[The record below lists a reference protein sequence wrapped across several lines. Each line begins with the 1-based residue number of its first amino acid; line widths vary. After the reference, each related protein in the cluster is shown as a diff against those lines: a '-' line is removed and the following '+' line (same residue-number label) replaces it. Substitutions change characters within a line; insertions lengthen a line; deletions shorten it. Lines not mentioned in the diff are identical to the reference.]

1 MKHLHKLIFGHP
13 PKKPVLISTINLCL
27 DEDVFEAGLV
37 SLSISWKLYLT
48 SGKSKKDTL
57 SVPLLSHNSFCC
69 FYLLY
74 FTSHTP
80 TKSPSRRGYY
90 KSYCFYHN
98 DWKVNKGVMQF
109 LYTGLRELH
118 VWFVA
123 DTVANF
129 FIRIRAETLNG
140 SLWTVIHKIDVLW
153 GAFIHLRLLIKELDL
168 NKMQQKCIYFAWNIY
183 KTKIWIL
190 NMRIYFFLCTLL
202 FIYTHSLKHTSS
214 TYRVS
219 QLQWPRHEAN
229 I

>member
-1 MKHLHKLIFGHP
+1 MK
-13 PKKPVLISTINLCL
+13 T
-27 DEDVFEAGLV
+27 V
-37 SLSISWKLYLT
+37 SYKWEVEKRH
-48 SGKSKKDTL
+48 TL
-57 SVPLLSHNSFCC
+57 SATVFHYSFCC

-90 KSYCFYHN
+90 KSYCFYYN

-190 NMRIYFFLCTLL
+190 NMQIYFFYCTLL
-202 FIYTHSLKHTSS
+202 YVFVYTHSLKHTSS